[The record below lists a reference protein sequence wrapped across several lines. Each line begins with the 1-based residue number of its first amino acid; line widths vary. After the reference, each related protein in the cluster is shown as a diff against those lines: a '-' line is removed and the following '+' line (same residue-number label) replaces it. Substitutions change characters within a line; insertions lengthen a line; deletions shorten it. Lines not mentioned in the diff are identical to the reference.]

1 MNDPLK
7 QINHLSD
14 APLGKTSSNPDKYS
28 PELLFPILRS
38 THRGL
43 LQCGNTLP
51 FIGVDIWNAYELSW
65 LGPRGKPEV
74 AIAQIQIPF
83 DSPFMIES
91 KSLKLYLNSLNYERF
106 DNLQEVQSRIS
117 QDLSSCSQSKV
128 SITLFDPPEWSKLSF
143 ETPEGTLLDRLDV
156 QIEPQDLPNADCL
169 KSDTN
174 SAPIEETLISNL
186 LRSNCPVTGQPDWA
200 SIMIT
205 YVGPTIHQ
213 ENLLRYIVSYRNHQE
228 FHEHCVEKIFCDIKA
243 KCKTIKLSV
252 YARYTRRGGLD
263 INPFRTDFNTAWPKN
278 KRLAR
283 Q

>member
-1 MNDPLK
+1 MTDQL
-7 QINHLSD
+7 NHLSHLSN
-14 APLGKTSSNPDKYS
+14 APLGKTSDNPDKYS
-28 PELLFPILRS
+28 PELLYPIPRS
-38 THRGL
+38 SHRAL
-43 LQCGNTLP
+43 LEYGNTLP
-51 FIGVDIWNAYELSW
+51 FMGVDIWNAYELSW

-74 AIAQIQIPF
+74 AIAQIEIPF

-106 DNLQEVQSRIS
+106 TNAEEVKLRIS
-117 QDLSSCSQSKV
+117 KDLSAAAKSNVALTLYDPQSW
-128 SITLFDPPEWSKLSF
+128 PQLSF
-143 ETPEGTLLDRLDV
+143 DQLEGTSLDRLDV
-156 QIEPQDLPNADCL
+156 QIDPQDLPNRDWLSSEINA
-169 KSDTN
+169 
-174 SAPIEETLISNL
+174 APVEEILFSHL

-200 SIMIT
+200 SIIISYT
-205 YVGPTIHQ
+205 GPAINQ
-213 ENLLRYIVSYRNHQE
+213 ENLLRYIISYRNHQE

-243 KCKTIKLSV
+243 KCKTAKLSV

>member
-1 MNDPLK
+1 MTDQLK
-7 QINHLSD
+7 HLSHLSD
-14 APLGKTSSNPDKYS
+14 APLGKTSSNPYKYS
-28 PELLFPILRS
+28 PELLFQIPRS
-38 THRGL
+38 SHRAQ

-51 FIGVDIWNAYELSW
+51 FMGVDIWNAYELSW

-74 AIAQIQIPF
+74 AIAQIEIPF

-106 DNLQEVQSRIS
+106 SSAEEVKLRIS
-117 QDLSSCSQSKV
+117 KDLTVAAKSNV
-128 SITLFDPPEWSKLSF
+128 SITLFDPQSWSQLSF
-143 ETPEGTLLDRLDV
+143 DQIEGTSLDRLDV
-156 QIEPQDLPNADCL
+156 QIDPQDLPNRDWLSSEINA
-169 KSDTN
+169 
-174 SAPIEETLISNL
+174 APVEEILFSHL

-200 SIMIT
+200 SIIISYT
-205 YVGPTIHQ
+205 GPAINQ
-213 ENLLRYIVSYRNHQE
+213 ENLLRYLISYRNHQE

-243 KCKTIKLSV
+243 KCKTAKLSV

>member
-1 MNDPLK
+1 MTDQLSNLS
-7 QINHLSD
+7 HLSN
-14 APLGKTSSNPDKYS
+14 APLGKTSANPDKYS
-28 PELLFPILRS
+28 PELLYPIPRS
-38 THRGL
+38 THRVL
-43 LQCGNTLP
+43 LQYGHTLP
-51 FIGVDIWNAYELSW
+51 FMGVDIWNAYELSW

-74 AIAQIQIPF
+74 AIAQIEIPF

-106 DNLQEVQSRIS
+106 SSTEEVKLRIS
-117 QDLSSCSQSKV
+117 KDLSDAAKSTV
-128 SITLFDPPEWSKLSF
+128 SITFFDPQSWSQLSF
-143 ETPEGTLLDRLDV
+143 DQLEGISLDRLDV
-156 QIEPQDLPNADCL
+156 QIDPQDLPNRDWLSSEINA
-169 KSDTN
+169 
-174 SAPIEETLISNL
+174 APVEEILFSHL

-200 SIMIT
+200 SIIIS
-205 YVGPTIHQ
+205 YRGPAINQ
-213 ENLLRYIVSYRNHQE
+213 ENLLRYIISYRNHQE

-243 KCKTIKLSV
+243 KCKTAKLSV

>member
-1 MNDPLK
+1 MTDQLNHLG
-7 QINHLSD
+7 HLSD
-14 APLGKTSSNPDKYS
+14 APLGKTSANPDKYS
-28 PELLFPILRS
+28 PELLFQIPRS
-38 THRGL
+38 SHRAQ

-51 FIGVDIWNAYELSW
+51 FMGVDIWNAYELSW

-74 AIAQIQIPF
+74 AIAQIEIPF

-106 DNLQEVQSRIS
+106 SSAEDVKLRIS
-117 QDLSSCSQSKV
+117 KDLTVAAKSNV
-128 SITLFDPPEWSKLSF
+128 SITLFDPQSWSQLSF
-143 ETPEGTLLDRLDV
+143 DQIEGTSLDRLDV
-156 QIEPQDLPNADCL
+156 QIDPQDIPNRDWLSSEINA
-169 KSDTN
+169 
-174 SAPIEETLISNL
+174 APVEEILFSHL

-200 SIMIT
+200 SIIISYT
-205 YVGPTIHQ
+205 GPAINQ
-213 ENLLRYIVSYRNHQE
+213 ENLLRYLISYRNHQE

-243 KCKTIKLSV
+243 KCKTAKLSV

-263 INPFRTDFNTAWPKN
+263 INPFRTDFNASWPKN